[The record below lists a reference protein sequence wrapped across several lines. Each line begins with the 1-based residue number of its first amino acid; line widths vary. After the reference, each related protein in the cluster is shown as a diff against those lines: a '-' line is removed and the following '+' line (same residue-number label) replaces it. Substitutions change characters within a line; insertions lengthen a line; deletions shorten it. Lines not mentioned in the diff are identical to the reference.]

1 MHTLLWVAGTWCDS
15 PWCVRKFRSF
25 QSYQRM
31 AMAPNALGSRGRW
44 PLFQRRSEENPRLR
58 GSHKTPPAEEA
69 AGEDHEHVLVLL
81 LKTLHLAISTRQRVK
96 GLRSRSQVRLK
107 TPLRGPHVEYH
118 WWSGG
123 RGVGAA
129 KTYRRTFVMT
139 QPSLGSP
146 SGSSLSGACS
156 EGAGA
161 GAKEPLTPSV
171 ARSLPPGLH
180 VRGALCPG

>member
-1 MHTLLWVAGTWCDS
+1 MVCKEVSVLSKLPKNGHGSKCSRFTGPVAS
-15 PWCVRKFRSF
+15 FPKAVR
-25 QSYQRM
+25 
-31 AMAPNALGSRGRW
+31 
-44 PLFQRRSEENPRLR
+44 ENPRLR

-161 GAKEPLTPSV
+161 GAKAPSRRLTSRCRACSASDRKSV
-171 ARSLPPGLH
+171 
-180 VRGALCPG
+180 V